1 MKFLDYLAAVV
12 FIALIVMLAFVIPAW
27 LEAGLI

>member
-1 MKFLDYLAAVV
+1 MKLIDYLAAVV
-12 FIALIVMLAFVIPAW
+12 FIALIVMLGFVIPAW